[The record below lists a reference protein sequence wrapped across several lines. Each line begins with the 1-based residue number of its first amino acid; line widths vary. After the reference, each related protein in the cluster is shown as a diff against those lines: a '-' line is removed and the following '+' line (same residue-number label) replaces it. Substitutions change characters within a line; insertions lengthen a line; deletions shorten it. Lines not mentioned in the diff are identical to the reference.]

1 MNLCHKCKIELDRV
15 NKSNVYECPV
25 CGYTRFIETKDK
37 FSAGRSKKSE
47 KLLLIP
53 KYVNSFSARVAL

>member
-1 MNLCHKCKIELDRV
+1 MNLCHKCKVELDRV

-25 CGYTRFIETKDK
+25 CKYTRFIENGDK

-53 KYVNSFSARVAL
+53 KYVNSFSGAISF